1 MPIWLRNFTFKNIQ
15 DFYVEQN
22 KQSQPEGLASQTEK
36 LKKTGENHKFS
47 PPSAVKNAYQTKM
60 SKPAKS

>member
-1 MPIWLRNFTFKNIQ
+1 MPIWLRNFTIQ
-15 DFYVEQN
+15 EITDFYKKQN
-22 KQSQPEGLASQTEK
+22 QDSKSEDLASQTEK